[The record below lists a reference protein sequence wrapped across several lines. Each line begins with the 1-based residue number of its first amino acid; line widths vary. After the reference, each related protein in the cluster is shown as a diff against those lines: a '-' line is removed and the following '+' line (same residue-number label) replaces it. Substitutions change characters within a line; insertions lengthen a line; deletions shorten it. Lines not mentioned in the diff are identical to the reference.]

1 MLHEKE
7 VCLAT
12 TILALQ
18 VVFTSNVPQRVAVR
32 T

>member
-7 VCLAT
+7 VCLA